1 MIKTEANRG
10 RLFTRRALFLGGCQ
24 LGLMSVLASRLYYL
38 QVMRSHE
45 YTTLSEENRIKLQL
59 VAPPRGRMLDRNG
72 QIVADNLENYQ
83 LQIDLRFDKAY
94 ATHIRRLG
102 ELLGAPEDDIQ
113 ALLKRAQRHR
123 GAAPFMVF
131 DHMNWE
137 DVAKIEIN
145 RLDFPS
151 AEIAI
156 GQVRHY
162 PYGEHTGHLT
172 GYVGIVSEKED
183 DKNPLLRLPNFK
195 IGKNGI
201 EKQFEM
207 TLRGKAGIKRLE
219 VNAHGHVVREI
230 SKEPST
236 AGDDLHLS
244 LDLRL
249 QEYTVE
255 RMGEETGSV
264 VVLDCDTGEI
274 LTYVSLPAYDPNLL
288 SKQID
293 QDYWKSLLKDTRA
306 PLLNKAIAGQYPPG
320 STFKMLVALAALE
333 AKVVT
338 PANTFYCPGYVDL
351 GSHRFHCWKREG
363 HGSVDM
369 RGAIAHSCDSYFYQ
383 VGQKLGVDRIAA
395 MARKFALGGLTGID
409 LPGEKPGI
417 IPDQAWKKRAFK
429 KQPSWLPGETF
440 NTSIGQGYVLT
451 TPLQLAVMTAMLA
464 NGGHR
469 IRPTMLRRS
478 QHPRLSEP
486 LFEPV
491 GIDPENL
498 RVVLEGM
505 NAVTNVPGGT
515 AYGKRIP
522 DEDFQMA
529 GKTGTAQVKRIVRVG
544 SKAQKE
550 NRREF
555 KHHAW
560 FVAYAPV
567 HNPRYAVCVLVEHG
581 ESGSGAAAPI
591 ARDILLK
598 AKEFDPLGLYQDTE

>member
-10 RLFTRRALFLGGCQ
+10 RTFTRRGLFVGGCKM
-24 LGLMSVLASRLYYL
+24 GMMSVLAGRLYYL
-38 QVMRSHE
+38 QIMRSDE
-45 YTTLSEENRIKLQL
+45 FTTMSEENRIKLQL
-59 VAPPRGRMLDRNG
+59 VAPPRGRMLDRTG
-72 QIVADNLENYQ
+72 LIIAENLENYQ
-83 LQIDLRFDKAY
+83 LQIDLRFDKDYEA
-94 ATHIRRLG
+94 HILRLCT
-102 ELLGAPEDDIQ
+102 LLNVPQEGLESI
-113 ALLKRAQRHR
+113 LKRAQRHR
-123 GAAPFMVF
+123 GAAPFLVF
-131 DHMNWE
+131 EHMNWE

-151 AEIAI
+151 AEIAT

-162 PYGEHTGHLT
+162 PLSEHTAHLT

-195 IGKNGI
+195 LGKNGL

-207 TLRGKAGIKRLE
+207 SLRGKAGIKRLE

-236 AGDDLHLS
+236 PGDDLHLS
-244 LDLRL
+244 IDARL
-249 QEYTVE
+249 QEYAVE
-255 RMGEETGSV
+255 RMGEETGSI
-264 VVLDCDTGEI
+264 VVLDCKTGEV
-274 LTYVSLPAYDPNLL
+274 LTYVSLPAYDPNVL
-288 SKQID
+288 SKQIERE
-293 QDYWKSLLKDTRA
+293 YWNELLRDTRA
-306 PLLNKAIAGQYPPG
+306 PLLNKGVAGQYPPG

-333 AKVVT
+333 SKVVT
-338 PANTFYCPGYVDL
+338 PANSFYCPGYVDL

-369 RGAIAHSCDSYFYQ
+369 VGAIAHSCDSYFYQ
-383 VGQKLGVDRIAA
+383 VGQKLGVDRIAE
-395 MARKFALGGLTGID
+395 MARKFSLGGLTGVD
-409 LPGEKPGI
+409 LPGEKPGL
-417 IPDQAWKKRAFK
+417 IPDQAWKKRRFK
-429 KQPSWLPGETF
+429 NQPWLTGETF
-440 NTSIGQGYVLT
+440 NTAIGQGYVLT
-451 TPLQLAVMTAMLA
+451 TPLQLAVMTAILA
-464 NGGHR
+464 NGGNR
-469 IRPTMLRRS
+469 IRPTLLKRS
-478 QHPRLSEP
+478 RHAQLSEP
-486 LFEPV
+486 LYESIGV
-491 GIDPENL
+491 DPDNL
-498 RVVLEGM
+498 KVVLDGM

-560 FVAYAPV
+560 FVAFAPV
-567 HNPRYAVCVLVEHG
+567 HAPRYAACVLVEHG
-581 ESGSGAAAPI
+581 ESGSGTAAPI

-598 AKEFDPLGLYQDTE
+598 AKELDPLGLYPQKE